1 MTRLEREMIRCGK
14 LLFERRL
21 ISGWG
26 GNLSCRLAKRDFL
39 ITAQH
44 APLSFLTMKDLVRI
58 NHAGKPT
65 RPNQRASSE
74 TPLHMAVYK
83 GTEAQAVVH
92 AHPPAVLAFSS
103 THKSFLPISFEEK
116 YSLGEVPIVPQDT
129 PTVTRPEKVIEE
141 LQLHPIVILKEHG
154 TVAIGKSLQEA
165 FLLTD
170 LLEEAIH
177 CQFLKERADAAG
189 SEISK
194 EPERSNKDERASF
207 AEESRYPLFSQE
219 HMTALV
225 ESANNDLQ
233 FRAHASETGLTTSLT
248 LHLEETDTSW
258 TVKFVEGKIAELD
271 QRTNGEFRISGK
283 KQSWE
288 AVFQNR
294 IDPFFATQQ
303 GKLRLERG
311 ELVKLSQ
318 WYKPFQR
325 AFSLWQTI
333 PIR

>member
-1 MTRLEREMIRCGK
+1 
-14 LLFERRL
+14 
-21 ISGWG
+21 
-26 GNLSCRLAKRDFL
+26 L

-44 APLSFLTMKDLVRI
+44 APLGFLGMKDLVRI
-58 NHAGKPT
+58 NLTRRST

-74 TPLHMAVYK
+74 TPLHLAIYK

-103 THKSFLPISFEEK
+103 THASFLPISFEEK
-116 YSLGEVPIVPQDT
+116 YSLGEVPIIPQDT
-129 PTVTRPEKVIEE
+129 PTVTRPDKVVEE

-154 TVAIGKSLQEA
+154 TVAIGKNLREA

-170 LLEEAIH
+170 LLQEAIH
-177 CQFLKERADAAG
+177 CQFLKQRADSACFETSQG
-189 SEISK
+189 RD
-194 EPERSNKDERASF
+194 RSADEAASF
-207 AEESRYPLFSQE
+207 GKENCYPLFSHE

-225 ESANNDLQ
+225 NSANNDLE
-233 FRAHASETGLTTSLT
+233 FRSHGTETGLTTSLT
-248 LHLEETDTSW
+248 LRLEETDISW
-258 TVKFVEGKIAELD
+258 TVKFVEGRIAELD

-303 GKLRLERG
+303 GKLKLERG
-311 ELVKLSQ
+311 ELVKLAQ

-325 AFSLWQTI
+325 AFSLWQSI